1 VPTSRLT
8 RITAAALA
16 TAALGAPAAS
26 ARPAAD
32 PGGNKPAPKSQPE
45 FRAIDRGFDTGSAAL
60 GAGGSAAIL
69 LLSAAGGVVIF
80 RHRHHDVDTQHDVSF
95 TG

>member
-16 TAALGAPAAS
+16 TAAVGAPVAS
-26 ARPAAD
+26 ARPAAE
-32 PGGNKPAPKSQPE
+32 PGGNQPAPKSQPE
-45 FRAIDRGFDTGSAAL
+45 FRELDRGFDTGSAAL
-60 GAGGSAAIL
+60 GAGGSAGIL
-69 LLSAAGGVVIF
+69 LLTAAGGLVIF
-80 RHRHHDVDTQHDVSF
+80 RHRHHDGDTRHDVSF